1 MTFINL
7 ISLFLLFYLKKN
19 ALKDGLPAHFL
30 KYFNYGMIL
39 SAVLIVLT
47 GSGLP
52 PEILFQLFS
61 FLLVGGIIYFIVNT
75 PELEKQKNLAIIP
88 LPILIVQLFEFVI
101 EKISPTIYE
110 TIENYIDAAGFF
122 ALIWAITMWV
132 NHRKELKAIELEKL
146 ISKEKERQLLLA
158 KERKDE
164 LERLISER
172 TSEITIQKE
181 ELQHALE
188 DLKSTQEQLIQQE
201 KLASLGQLTA
211 GIAHEIK
218 NPLNFVNNFSELS
231 QDLLGEIEDELEK
244 IPESEQKDNILEL
257 LVDVKSNLEKIR
269 HHGMRADGIVRS
281 MLMHSRGGTG
291 TMEPTDLNELVKEYA
306 NLAFHGMRANKNP
319 INVEIKLD
327 LDGNLPKLKL
337 NSEDFSRVI
346 LNLCNNAF
354 DAMREKLLSK
364 NSNSTN
370 YKAQLHIS
378 SKKLS
383 NGIELIFAD
392 NGPGIPEDI
401 QGKILQPFFTTKKR
415 H

>member
-1 MTFINL
+1 
-7 ISLFLLFYLKKN
+7 
-19 ALKDGLPAHFL
+19 
-30 KYFNYGMIL
+30 
-39 SAVLIVLT
+39 
-47 GSGLP
+47 
-52 PEILFQLFS
+52 
-61 FLLVGGIIYFIVNT
+61 
-75 PELEKQKNLAIIP
+75 
-88 LPILIVQLFEFVI
+88 
-101 EKISPTIYE
+101 
-110 TIENYIDAAGFF
+110 
-122 ALIWAITMWV
+122 
-132 NHRKELKAIELEKL
+132 
-146 ISKEKERQLLLA
+146 
-158 KERKDE
+158 
-164 LERLISER
+164 
-172 TSEITIQKE
+172 
-181 ELQHALE
+181 
-188 DLKSTQEQLIQQE
+188 
-201 KLASLGQLTA
+201 
-211 GIAHEIK
+211 
-218 NPLNFVNNFSELS
+218 
-231 QDLLGEIEDELEK
+231 LGEIEDELEK

-401 QGKILQPFFTTKKR
+401 QG
-415 H
+415 